1 MSLSL
6 DLQSSSLTGGFFDDS
21 DLFGADGEAAESSCR
36 GRGRGRASQAKAAAK
51 AAAKGKAAP
60 RPPKNAPYAK

>member
-6 DLQSSSLTGGFFDDS
+6 DLQSSSMTGGFFDDG
-21 DLFGADGEAAESSCR
+21 DLFSADGEAAESSRR
-36 GRGRGRASQAKAAAK
+36 GRGRGRASQAKAK

-60 RPPKNAPYAK
+60 RPPKRCPICE